1 MASANGKNWKAVTM
15 PFEKIAGVSGA
26 VYRRYEL
33 SDRTVAMLLSQT
45 AYMHWPS
52 RWDKAEDLTLAQKEL
67 IRGWAQQAE
76 AELFAIC
83 TKEQKA
89 VYPANDPKITYEPND
104 PYNTPDLIPEG
115 GYIVPPWYT
124 NPSVPLPGVEAN
136 DAMVNLLGL
145 PALAGLPNIDVEGL
159 LAAGLPRFRINNLED
174 GQTVAIHFVAIPNGG
189 QALVTIDGGVSYVNV
204 VDLNTN
210 LTALPLPEFPGEQIE
225 EVTITGE
232 GEHFI
237 DVTFIP
243 VVDDELLLPVQF
255 GGGLRKVTITQ
266 TVDTACEDEGMTFDV
281 RQNDDEPC
289 ILEKNEDN
297 AGWTPFADL
306 TLCLK
311 SSIIADPSGG
321 LAVVSDG
328 VVTPIGSA
336 PGDADPRSRAGVP
349 RTGTDDEIKCL
360 AAANA
365 SNVMWQLVEQSITEI
380 KKYSALSLLL
390 LLSFVLS
397 LVFGAPWGALA
408 IPAAPAAAA
417 FVVLASLST
426 GSFTAKEFREFA
438 CILKN
443 NCTVSGGVAIFDFNA
458 VKVAVVGKQPS
469 WGFNVWNAVYAL
481 LDVIGAD
488 GLNLAGET
496 TAITDTCCDFCS
508 TGTQTTYLYLQDEPF
523 AGVLASKNSNNIN
536 LLTRNASGLGI
547 QGNGTT
553 LFARWDWSFI
563 TPPGCEVTDLGVY
576 MPTFREPIFV
586 SLFLNGSTAAYKTY
600 SNYRPFGNHHYNGV
614 VTLRPGVNTLMV
626 SMYHTATTTAE
637 AYLQRI
643 YAVYRGCD
651 PFEYYR

>member
-15 PFEKIAGVSGA
+15 PFEKIAGTSGA

-52 RWDKAEDLTLAQKEL
+52 RWDKAEDLTNAQKEL
-67 IRGWAQQAE
+67 IREWAQQAE

-124 NPSVPLPGVEAN
+124 NPAIPLPGVEAN

-145 PALAGLPNIDVEGL
+145 PALAGLPNIDLEGI

-174 GQTVAIHFVAIPNGG
+174 GQKIAIHFVAIPNGG

-225 EVTITGE
+225 EVEIAGE
-232 GEHFI
+232 GTHFI

-243 VVDDELLLPVQF
+243 VVDDELLLPIQF
-255 GGGLRKVTITQ
+255 GGGLRKVSITE
-266 TVDTACEDEGMTFDV
+266 TVETACEDEGMTFDV
-281 RQNDDEPC
+281 RQNDDKPC
-289 ILEKNEDN
+289 ILEKNADG
-297 AGWTPFADL
+297 AGWEQFADL
-306 TLCLK
+306 TLCLQ
-311 SSIIADPSGG
+311 SSIVKSPSGG
-321 LAVVSDG
+321 LSIVSG
-328 VVTPIGSA
+328 GEVTPIGSA
-336 PGDADPRSRAGVP
+336 PGDADPRSGAGVP

-397 LVFGAPWGALA
+397 LVFGAPWGALV

-417 FVVLASLST
+417 FVVLASLSS
-426 GSFTAKEFREFA
+426 GAFTAKEFREFA
-438 CILKN
+438 CVLKT
-443 NCTVSGGVAIFDFNA
+443 NCTVTAGVATFDFNA
-458 VKVAVVGKQPS
+458 VKTAVVAKQPS

-481 LDVIGAD
+481 LDVIGSS

-496 TAITDTCCDFCS
+496 TAITGSCCDFCS
-508 TGTQTTYLYLQDEPF
+508 TGTQSTYLYLDTEPF
-523 AGVLASKNSNNIN
+523 KGVLASKNANNTN
-536 LLTRNASGLGI
+536 LLVRSASGLGI
-547 QGNGTT
+547 QGNGST
-553 LFARWDWSFI
+553 LYGRWDWSF
-563 TPPGCEVTDLGVY
+563 TVPPGSEVTALGFY
-576 MPTFREPIFV
+576 MPTYREPIFV
-586 SLFLNGSTAAYKTY
+586 SLFLNQVVTPYKTY
-600 SNYRPFGNHHYNGV
+600 SNYRPFGNHNYFGD
-614 VTLRPGVNTLMV
+614 VTLRPGVNTLTLA
-626 SMYHTATTTAE
+626 MYCNAYTNAE
-637 AYLQRI
+637 AYIQRV
-643 YAVYRGCD
+643 YAVYKGCD

>member
-311 SSIIADPSGG
+311 NSIIADPSGG

-336 PGDADPRSRAGVP
+336 PGDADPRGGLGVP

-443 NCTVSGGVAIFDFNA
+443 NCTVSGGVATFDFNA

-508 TGTQTTYLYLQDEPF
+508 TGTQTTYLYLQAEPF
-523 AGVLASKNSNNIN
+523 AGVLASKNSNNVN

-600 SNYRPFGNHHYNGV
+600 SSYRPFGNHHYNGV